1 MTPLL
6 LDINA
11 PEFLLLIVLAV
22 ILFGPEKLPDLARK
36 AARVI
41 RYVRTMA
48 SSAQE
53 QLSKELGPEF
63 EDMDLRDLNPRT
75 FVQKHLLDDVEPII
89 ADVKSE
95 ITDVRRTVTA
105 STKDVTSLDQR
116 REGRQPRRSDRRDGG
131 RQRSPP
137 HPHPVRRRGHLPPVK
152 RPRLQLQSRILHS
165 VAVRRRRRRQRP
177 VGVRPSWRPSRLR
190 PRRARV
196 AARSVSARAAGCSG
210 SASTRGVP
218 ASPEARSRASSG
230 IWASSGPGSRAG
242 R

>member
-11 PEFLLLIVLAV
+11 PEFVLLIVLAI
-22 ILFGPEKLPDLARK
+22 ILFGPEKLPELARK

-63 EDMDLRDLNPRT
+63 ENLDLRDLNPRT

-95 ITDVRRTVTA
+95 ITDVRRTVGSSTA
-105 STKDVTSLDQR
+105 DVSASINGAAAKDVS
-116 REGRQPRRSDRRDGG
+116 PGG
-131 RQRSPP
+131 PEAVTAGTNGSR
-137 HPHPVRRRGHLPPVK
+137 
-152 RPRLQLQSRILHS
+152 RILTPYD
-165 VAVRRRRRRQRP
+165 A
-177 VGVRPSWRPSRLR
+177 
-190 PRRARV
+190 
-196 AARSVSARAAGCSG
+196 
-210 SASTRGVP
+210 
-218 ASPEARSRASSG
+218 EAT
-230 IWASSGPGSRAG
+230 
-242 R
+242 